1 MPATDSP
8 VAASSVFPGFPP
20 VAASGDVAGAAGAFA
35 PRPPSP
41 GQRRAAAATAA
52 ALVLV
57 GLAAAPVA
65 GKPLPVLPGLLP
77 ALAGAMFVAQL
88 VVAVLLFSQGRLGGR
103 AGSVRLGGAYLFA
116 AALSVPYILGLPGVA
131 DPGGTF
137 AHLLPAG
144 GERTGNWV
152 GVAWLWCTGHVGF
165 AGLVAHHALRSAPE
179 AGRGGAWPGGAA
191 RDEPP
196 RPRVAALALLALA
209 ATIAAALPW
218 VERLVEGA
226 GLGWLASAA
235 AGPLVGAAN
244 LGALA
249 LLARRLRGGGLV
261 EVWLCVALL
270 AAAVDAGLTV
280 LGGARFSLGWYVG
293 RACAFL
299 AIMLVLQAALR
310 EMLAAQHE
318 ASVLAEF
325 DALTGLANR
334 RRFDRVLAQE
344 WRRAQRERQP
354 LALVMVDVDHFK
366 RFNDRYGHPA
376 GDVCLRRVAALV
388 GAAARRP
395 ADLAARLGGEEFAL
409 LLPGTGL
416 AGAAY
421 LARDLR
427 AGVLALGIPHA
438 DGAEGVVTIS
448 AGVAARRPVA
458 SDFDTSALV
467 QAADRALYRAKARGR
482 NGVELD
488 RPALAL

>member
-1 MPATDSP
+1 MPAIDS
-8 VAASSVFPGFPP
+8 AASPG
-20 VAASGDVAGAAGAFA
+20 AAVGAAGVFA
-35 PRPPSP
+35 PRAPSA
-41 GQRRAAAATAA
+41 GQRRAAAAVA
-52 ALVLV
+52 ALLACV
-57 GLAAAPVA
+57 GLLAAPVA
-65 GKPLPVLPGLLP
+65 AEPLPALPGLLP
-77 ALAGAMFVAQL
+77 ALAGAMCVAQL
-88 VVAVLLFSQGRLGGR
+88 VVAVLLFSQGGLGAR
-103 AGSVRLGGAYLFA
+103 AGAVRLGGAYLFA

-137 AHLLPAG
+137 AHLLPARG
-144 GERTGNWV
+144 GRAGSWV

-165 AGLVAHHALRSAPE
+165 AVLVAHHALRSAPKT
-179 AGRGGAWPGGAA
+179 ARDGGEQDGGEQDGAA
-191 RDEPP
+191 QDGAP
-196 RPRVAALALLALA
+196 RPRTTALALLALA
-209 ATIAAALPW
+209 AAIAAVLPA
-218 VERLVEGA
+218 VERLVEAA
-226 GLGWLASAA
+226 GLGRLAAA
-235 AGPLVGAAN
+235 VAGPLVATAN
-244 LGALA
+244 VVALV

-261 EVWLCVALL
+261 ELWLCVALL
-270 AAAVDAGLTV
+270 AGAVDAWLTV

-293 RACAFL
+293 RASAFL

-310 EMLAAQHE
+310 EVMAAQRE
-318 ASVLAEF
+318 VSVLAES

-344 WRRAQRERQP
+344 WRRAQRDRQP

-376 GDVCLRRVAALV
+376 GDLCLRRVGALV

-427 AGVLALGIPHA
+427 AGVAALGIPHE
-438 DGAEGVVTIS
+438 DGADGVVTIS
-448 AGVAARRPVA
+448 AGVAARRPAV
-458 SDFDTSALV
+458 SDFDAAALV

>member
-8 VAASSVFPGFPP
+8 AVAPAVPPGAP
-20 VAASGDVAGAAGAFA
+20 AGAAGVYAPGDLAGVAGVFA
-35 PRPPSP
+35 PRPPSL

-52 ALVLV
+52 ALVFAGSV
-57 GLAAAPVA
+57 AAPVA

-88 VVAVLLFSQGRLGGR
+88 VVAVLLFSQGRIGGR

-144 GERTGNWV
+144 EGQAGNWV

-165 AGLVAHHALRSAPE
+165 AALVAHHALRPAPE
-179 AGRGGAWPGGAA
+179 AARGGAG
-191 RDEPP
+191 RDAPL
-196 RPRVAALALLALA
+196 RPRAAALALLALA
-209 ATIAAALPW
+209 AAIAAALPW

-226 GLGWLASAA
+226 GLGWLAAA
-235 AGPLVGAAN
+235 VAGPFVAAAN

-249 LLARRLRGGGLV
+249 LLARRLRGGGPV
-261 EVWLCVALL
+261 EVWLAVALL

-293 RACAFL
+293 RAYAFL

-318 ASVLAEF
+318 VSVLAES

-376 GDVCLRRVAALV
+376 GDVCLRRVAALL

-427 AGVLALGIPHA
+427 AAVMALGIPHE

-458 SDFDTSALV
+458 SDFDTAALV

>member
-1 MPATDSP
+1 MPATDSAAASGVPPGDSVGVTGILAPKAPSLGHRRAAKATALALILAGLVATP
-8 VAASSVFPGFPP
+8 VAAI
-20 VAASGDVAGAAGAFA
+20 
-35 PRPPSP
+35 
-41 GQRRAAAATAA
+41 
-52 ALVLV
+52 
-57 GLAAAPVA
+57 
-65 GKPLPVLPGLLP
+65 PLPVLPGLLP

-88 VVAVLLFSQGRLGGR
+88 VVAVLLFSQGGLGAR
-103 AGSVRLGGAYLFA
+103 PEAVRLSGAYLFA

-131 DPGGTF
+131 LPGGTF

-144 GERTGNWV
+144 DGRVEGWV

-165 AGLVAHHALRSAPE
+165 AVLVAYHAWR
-179 AGRGGAWPGGAA
+179 AGSGTAQDAS
-191 RDEPP
+191 P
-196 RPRVAALALLALA
+196 RPRVAAVTLLAVA
-209 ATIAAALPW
+209 AAIAAALPG
-218 VERLVEGA
+218 VEKLVEGA
-226 GLGWLASAA
+226 GLSSAASAA
-235 AGPLVGAAN
+235 AGPIVVLVN

-261 EVWLCVALL
+261 EMWLCVALL
-270 AAAVDAGLTV
+270 AAAVDAWLTV
-280 LGGARFSLGWYVG
+280 LGGARFSLGWYLG

-310 EMLAAQHE
+310 EVMATHRDV
-318 ASVLAEF
+318 SVLAES

-354 LALVMVDVDHFK
+354 LAIVMIDVDHFK
-366 RFNDRYGHPA
+366 RFNDRYGHPE
-376 GDVCLRRVAALV
+376 GDMCLRRVAALLGSV
-388 GAAARRP
+388 ARRP

-421 LARDLR
+421 LARDVR
-427 AGVLALGIPHA
+427 AGVAALGIPHE
-438 DGAEGVVTIS
+438 DGTIGVVTVS
-448 AGVAARRPVA
+448 AGVAARRPAV
-458 SDFDTSALV
+458 SDFDVSTLI
-467 QAADRALYRAKARGR
+467 QAADRALYRAKKRGR